1 MQGDETTI
9 RDEAAL
15 WAVRT
20 GDTGFSDWEGFT
32 SWLEADPAHAPA
44 YDRAVAAVE
53 DAAALLQPPAQPPEA
68 ANDRDWETGSAP
80 ARRRWAMPALAAAL
94 AGLTAI
100 GAWQLQPSEEHFA
113 TAPGEMRTIALG
125 DGSRIELAGG
135 SRIAVE
141 GRSARLEQGR
151 ALFLIRH
158 DENAPFELVA
168 GRDTL
173 VDVGT
178 TFDVSLGKD
187 RLDVEVA
194 EGAVIVNPATSK
206 IRLGMGERATRM
218 GARWKRGSVSA
229 GAVGGWREGRLDFRE
244 ASLAEIADQLGRASG
259 INFTAALG
267 SSQKTLSGSVNI
279 AELGKNP
286 EALGPILGVAIRHQG
301 DDWIISA
308 P

>member
-1 MQGDETTI
+1 MQGDETKI

-20 GDTGFSDWEGFT
+20 SDAEFSDWSGFT
-32 SWLEADPAHAPA
+32 LWLEADPAHAPA
-44 YDRAVAAVE
+44 YDRAVTAAE
-53 DAAALLQPPAQPPEA
+53 DAAAQLEQSSQPPEA
-68 ANDRDWETGSAP
+68 ANDRDWDSGSAP
-80 ARRRWAMPALAAAL
+80 ASRRWAMPALAAAL

-113 TAPGEMRTIALG
+113 TAPGEMRTIALD

-135 SRIAVE
+135 SRITVE
-141 GRSARLEQGR
+141 DRSARLEQGR

-158 DENAPFELVA
+158 DETSPFVLVA
-168 GRDTL
+168 GGDTL

-178 TFDVSLGKD
+178 TFDVALGKD

-194 EGAVIVNPATSK
+194 EGAVIVNPASSN
-206 IRLGMGERATRM
+206 IHLGVGQRATRK
-218 GARWKRGSVSA
+218 GARWQRGSISA

-244 ASLAEIADQLGRASG
+244 ASLGEIADQLGRASG
-259 INFTAALG
+259 IKFTAAPG
-267 SSQKTLSGSVNI
+267 SLQKTLSGSVNI
-279 AELGKNP
+279 ADLGKNP
-286 EALGPILGVAIRHQG
+286 EALGPILGVAIRHEG